1 MNFFKEDTYDN
12 EERNIVLVIIIK
24 FQYCIDPF
32 FNCHLLWYKIFGMWL
47 WQEKVTWSQMRVN
60 SWQGVFSLF

>member
-24 FQYCIDPF
+24 FQYRIDPYF
-32 FNCHLLWYKIFGMWL
+32 DWHLFWYKIFGM
-47 WQEKVTWSQMRVN
+47 
-60 SWQGVFSLF
+60 